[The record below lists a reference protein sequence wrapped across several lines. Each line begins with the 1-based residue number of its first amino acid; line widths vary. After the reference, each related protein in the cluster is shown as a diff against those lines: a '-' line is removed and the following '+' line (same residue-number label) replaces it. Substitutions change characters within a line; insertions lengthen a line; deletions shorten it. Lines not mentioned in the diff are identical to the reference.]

1 MRVFG
6 LMGFQAASLLP
17 AIKGSL
23 KPSPRHSAMNILNLA
38 ARPITLTDADTSR
51 PIALTLN
58 QIQQQ
63 LTHYPPSD
71 YAWETAIQT
80 VEDALYPLR
89 DLRQNTQPLAVQ
101 GAAPLL
107 ALPHQAHPRGAII
120 TRDTLEH
127 AFAVAAG
134 YRPQSSLPLLPQTTD
149 FCAVLLLLREWAH
162 HLDDETLILLN
173 E

>member
-6 LMGFQAASLLP
+6 LMGFQAASPLP

-23 KPSPRHSAMNILNLA
+23 KPSPDCAMNILNLT

-51 PIALTLN
+51 PIALTLD
-58 QIQQQ
+58 QIRQQ
-63 LTHYPPSD
+63 LAHYPPSE

-89 DLRQNTQPLAVQ
+89 DRRQNTQPLAVQ
-101 GAAPLL
+101 GAASLL
-107 ALPHQAHPRGAII
+107 VLPHQVHPRGAII

-134 YRPQSSLPLLPQTTD
+134 YRPQSSLSPLPQTTN
-149 FCAVLLLLREWAH
+149 FCAVLLLLLEWAH

>member
-51 PIALTLN
+51 PIALTLD
-58 QIQQQ
+58 QIRQQ
-63 LTHYPPSD
+63 LAHYPPSE

-101 GAAPLL
+101 GAAACPATPSPSARRNHHARHAGTRLCRCRRLPPAKQPAAAAANHRLL
-107 ALPHQAHPRGAII
+107 RRIA
-120 TRDTLEH
+120 
-127 AFAVAAG
+127 AVARMGA
-134 YRPQSSLPLLPQTTD
+134 PLG
-149 FCAVLLLLREWAH
+149 
-162 HLDDETLILLN
+162 
-173 E
+173 

>member
-1 MRVFG
+1 
-6 LMGFQAASLLP
+6 
-17 AIKGSL
+17 
-23 KPSPRHSAMNILNLA
+23 MNILNLA
-38 ARPITLTDADTSR
+38 ARPITLTDADTSH

-89 DLRQNTQPLAVQ
+89 D
-101 GAAPLL
+101 
-107 ALPHQAHPRGAII
+107 QAHPRGAII

-134 YRPQSSLPLLPQTTD
+134 YRPQSSLPPLPQTTD

-162 HLDDETLILLN
+162 HLDYETLILLN
-173 E
+173 ESQKAA